1 MLSDLRFAFRQLAK
15 APGFAAIAV
24 LTLALGLAVNAVF
37 FSITNDLFFRP
48 LPAKDPSELVIIA
61 KRSSA
66 FDYQVP
72 VSYPDAQ
79 DFRSMLGSASNTPDL
94 GRAFADLMAFRE
106 EVVSFASIGR
116 QAERSW
122 IHFGTENYFSLL
134 GVQPHRGRF
143 FFPSEVAAP
152 GSEPVIVLTHE
163 YWRTRFNEDDSV
175 VGQSVKLNG
184 IPFTVIGVAPR
195 GFFGALWGTSL
206 SGFVPVTMIT
216 KLVHGGMLHRGNTCT
231 FLMGRLKPG
240 VPFKQAQAAAELA
253 FSRMVEAN
261 PGYYPPAARAVV
273 MRESN
278 SRPSPYVAHHAPKIV
293 LALNILALLVLAVA
307 VANVAGLLY
316 ARAASRE
323 RELAIRAALGA
334 SRFRI
339 VRGLLAE
346 STLLALAA
354 GFIGLL
360 VSLWVTPLFA
370 SFSPSNGAPPADI
383 AADWRPFFVSGFAAL
398 LVGFV
403 AGLLPALKA
412 SGIAPLAFLKETANS
427 GALQRHPL
435 KKLLVVGQVALSCVV
450 LICASLALRSLVLLT
465 KIPTG
470 FRTENLVLANYDLN
484 LQNYSADQGRRFN
497 ELLLE
502 RVRALHGVEAASL
515 TTGAPIDVRIS
526 QLGNITADGEPT
538 TPANERAMVS
548 YVVAENSYPST
559 ISLPVDKGR
568 SFDFRDQRGSPRVV
582 LINDA
587 LSRQLFGDKDP
598 IGRKISIQGDHGAE
612 VIGVLAKSRY
622 YNLADDKRPLVIDL
636 LAQNYQGN
644 VTLVVRS
651 SESATS
657 VADAITRTV
666 HQIDPALPLFDVKT
680 LRQRINES
688 PAGLMPYRLG
698 AFLAGSQGAIALL
711 LAGAGIF
718 GLIAFSVTK
727 RTREIGVRMALG
739 ASRIQVIR
747 AVTKE
752 SIVLTLS
759 GVVVGLGCSA
769 VVAHLLSGLLYG
781 GGKFEIVIFGGV
793 SLLLLGV
800 AALACWLPVRRAIR
814 INPIEALRA
823 D

>member
-1 MLSDLRFAFRQLAK
+1 MFSDLKFAFRQLAK
-15 APGFAAIAV
+15 APGFSAV
-24 LTLALGLAVNAVF
+24 AVFTLALGLAVNAVF

-48 LPAKDPSELVIIA
+48 LPAKDPDELVIIA

-72 VSYPDAQ
+72 LSYPDAQ
-79 DFRSMLGSASNTPDL
+79 DFRSMLGSATSPDL
-94 GRAFADLMAFRE
+94 GRAFVDVMAFRE
-106 EVVSFASIGR
+106 EVVSFAINGR

-122 IHFGTENYFSLL
+122 IHFGSDNYFSLL

-143 FFPSEVAAP
+143 FLPSEATTP
-152 GSEPVIVLTHE
+152 GSEPVIVLTYD
-163 YWRTRFNEDDSV
+163 YWRTRFHEDDSV

-206 SGFVPVTMIT
+206 SGFVPVTTIT
-216 KLVHGGMLHRGNTCT
+216 KLVHGGMLNRGNTCT
-231 FLMGRLKPG
+231 FLMGRLRPG
-240 VPFKQAQAAAELA
+240 VDLKQAQAAAELA

-273 MRESN
+273 MKESN

-354 GFIGLL
+354 GFIGL
-360 VSLWVTPLFA
+360 VTSLWLAPLFDA
-370 SFSPSNGAPPADI
+370 FAPSNGAPPAEI
-383 AADWRPFFVSGFAAL
+383 AVDWRPFVVCGLTAL

-412 SGIAPLAFLKETANS
+412 SGMAPLVFLKETSNTS
-427 GALQRHPL
+427 ALQRHPL
-435 KKLLVVGQVALSCVV
+435 RRLLVVGQVALSCVV

-470 FRTENLVLANYDLN
+470 FRTDNLVVANYDLN
-484 LQNYSADQGRRFN
+484 LQNYSSEQGRRFH

-502 RVRALHGVEAASL
+502 KVRALPGVEAASI
-515 TTGAPIDVRIS
+515 TTGTPVDVRIN
-526 QLGNITADGEPT
+526 QIGNVTAEGEPSSS
-538 TPANERAMVS
+538 ANERAMVS

-559 ISLPVDKGR
+559 ISLPVEKGR
-568 SFDFRDQRGSPRVV
+568 SFDSRDQRGSQRVV
-582 LINDA
+582 LINQA
-587 LSRQLFGDKDP
+587 LSRRLFGDKDP
-598 IGRKISIQGDHGAE
+598 ISRKISIQGDHGVE

-622 YNLADDKRPLVIDL
+622 YNLADDSRPLVIDL

-644 VTLVVRS
+644 VSLVVRS
-651 SESATS
+651 GESAAS
-657 VADAITRTV
+657 VADALTKAI
-666 HQIDPALPLFDVKT
+666 HQIDPALPLYDVKT

-698 AFLAGSQGAIALL
+698 AILASSQGLIALL

-739 ASRIQVIR
+739 ASRMQVIR
-747 AVTKE
+747 AVTRE
-752 SIVLTLS
+752 SLMLTLS
-759 GVVVGLGCSA
+759 GVIVGLACSA
-769 VVAHLLSGLLYG
+769 AIAHLLSDLLYG
-781 GGKFEIVIFGGV
+781 AGKFEIVIFGGV
-793 SLLLLGV
+793 ALLLFSA
-800 AALACWLPVRRAIR
+800 AALACWLPARRAIR

-823 D
+823 E